1 MNKLASLGGV
11 AGAGVAVLAIA
22 AVLAGPGE
30 AADRAASQATILTPM
45 AHVSDVYAWM
55 SSASNLSLVMDV
67 SPQDDGSHSFDP
79 SVLYVFHVTSKSG
92 LGLGPA
98 AVVGPETDIT
108 CRFASS
114 TSVQCWVTSAGS
126 TKDYVSGDPSNPA
139 GVASLLGKIKVFA
152 GRRSDPSSFNLSG
165 FNAAVSTYT
174 TLLGSNGSDL
184 AGCPGISGTDAASLR
199 GLLATGP
206 DSFAASNVMAIVVQI
221 DKTLVNADK
230 NTVVSVWGSTHVGQ

>member
-11 AGAGVAVLAIA
+11 AGAGVAGLAIA

-30 AADRAASQATILTPM
+30 AADRAVSQAAAVTPM

-55 SSASNLSLVMDV
+55 SSASNLSLAMDV

-79 SVLYVFHVTSKSG
+79 SVLYVLHVTSKSG
-92 LGLGPA
+92 LGLGPTA
-98 AVVGPETDIT
+98 IVGAQTEII

-114 TSVQCWVTSAGS
+114 TSVQCWVIAAGS

-139 GVASLLGKIKVFA
+139 GVASLLGKLKVFA

-165 FNAAVSTYT
+165 FNSAISTYT
-174 TLLGSNGSDL
+174 TLLGSNGSDM
-184 AGCPGISGTDAASLR
+184 AGCPGISGTEAGSLR
-199 GLLATGP
+199 GLLATGS